1 MSKPIIAYTRVSTQK
16 QGQSGLGLE
25 GQKAAIERFC
35 AAEGYAVVKT
45 FTEIETAKGADALE
59 RRPQL
64 KSALNQAAAYKS
76 PIVVAKFDRLS
87 RDVAFISGLMAQGV
101 PFIVTEIPNAD
112 PFMLHIY
119 AAVAEQERTKISE
132 RTKAALAA
140 AKARGVKLGNPH
152 GPKPFTAEIQQQGI
166 AALRERADARAQQ
179 FGDIFAEYAGSQ
191 RQRRRKGA
199 QRARFAI
206 GTGRQVDGALGHQR
220 SQPVGGCVMRLSR
233 SAAAQPPMPPPR
245 SRSAALN
252 FFTKASIGA
261 WLPVAS
267 ASALAARSS
276 RSHAPPSARSAKAR
290 RLRSASSSWSGLL
303 ENRIMA
309 GRA

>member
-1 MSKPIIAYTRVSTQK
+1 MLIGMSKPIIAYIRVSTQK

-35 AAEGYAVVKT
+35 AAEGYAVTQT

-64 KSALNQAAAYKS
+64 KSALRRAAAYKC
-76 PIVVAKFDRLS
+76 PIVVAKLDRLS

-152 GPKPFTAEIQQQGI
+152 GPKPIAAEMQQQGI
-166 AALRERADARAQQ
+166 EAVRQQADARAQQ
-179 FGDIFAEYAGSQ
+179 LSEILSEFAGESANATAKALNERGLPSP
-191 RQRRRKGA
+191 RGGKWTARSIINV
-199 QRARFAI
+199 RAR
-206 GTGRQVDGALGHQR
+206 LGD
-220 SQPVGGCVMRLSR
+220 
-233 SAAAQPPMPPPR
+233 
-245 SRSAALN
+245 
-252 FFTKASIGA
+252 K
-261 WLPVAS
+261 
-267 ASALAARSS
+267 
-276 RSHAPPSARSAKAR
+276 
-290 RLRSASSSWSGLL
+290 
-303 ENRIMA
+303 
-309 GRA
+309 